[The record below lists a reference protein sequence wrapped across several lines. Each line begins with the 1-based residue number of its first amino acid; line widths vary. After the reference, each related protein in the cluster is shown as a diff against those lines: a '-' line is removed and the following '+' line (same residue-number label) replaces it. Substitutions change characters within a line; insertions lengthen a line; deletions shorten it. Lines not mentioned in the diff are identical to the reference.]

1 MTSVNG
7 FCGIDMLDFIP
18 KVNIIQIGMICDMR
32 AGLDWIINLYLGLV
46 EFKKKKDKRNIKS
59 Y

>member
-1 MTSVNG
+1 MTNFNG

-32 AGLDWIINLYLGLV
+32 AGLDG
-46 EFKKKKDKRNIKS
+46 S
-59 Y
+59 

>member
-32 AGLDWIINLYLGLV
+32 AGLDG
-46 EFKKKKDKRNIKS
+46 S
-59 Y
+59 